1 VHSYRTLVL
10 QNTSLL
16 VRHLGS
22 SYAVSETED
31 IALKSHVRTLASV
44 LLAFFVI
51 AGAQALNAQIM
62 DSIHARVDHSFVI
75 GDQTLPPGEYTF
87 RVSINPD
94 ESLMTA
100 ISENGKTSAQF
111 LVRQSVDNHT
121 PNHSEL
127 VFRKYGNT
135 EFLSKIFEAGSK
147 DGLAVLEP
155 SKQEA
160 QAINA
165 GQPALEHSEEQ
176 K

>member
-1 VHSYRTLVL
+1 ML

-135 EFLSKIFEAGSK
+135 EFLSKIFEVGSK

-160 QAINA
+160 QVINA
-165 GQPALEHSEEQ
+165 GQQALEHSEEQ